1 METGNPKDSRKG
13 LDGLLGTSPAAKQY
27 FNSLPEYVQ
36 EMIVERRQN
45 IKSDDELHRAADNL
59 TQGDK

>member
-1 METGNPKDSRKG
+1 MEANNPKNSRKG

-45 IKSDDELHRAADNL
+45 IKSEDELYRCADNL
-59 TQGDK
+59 TQGDR

>member
-1 METGNPKDSRKG
+1 METSNPKDSRKN
-13 LDGLLGTSPAAKQY
+13 LNGLLGTSPAAKQY

-45 IKSDDELHRAADNL
+45 IKSEGELHRAADHL
-59 TQGDK
+59 TQGDR

>member
-1 METGNPKDSRKG
+1 MAKNPKDPRQG
-13 LDGLLGTSPAAKQY
+13 LNGLLGTSPSARQY

-36 EMIVERRQN
+36 EMIVQRRES
-45 IKSDDELHRAADNL
+45 IKEDELHRYAGNI

>member
-1 METGNPKDSRKG
+1 MEIGNPKDPRKG
-13 LDGLLGTSPAAKQY
+13 LDGLLGTSPAARQY

-36 EMIVERRQN
+36 EMIVQRRQN
-45 IKSDDELHRAADNL
+45 IKSEDELHNYADNL

>member
-1 METGNPKDSRKG
+1 MARNEGVSQQG
-13 LDGLLGTSPAAKQY
+13 LYGVLGSSPAARQY

-36 EMIVERRQN
+36 EMIIQRREN
-45 IKSDDELHRAADNL
+45 IKSEDELHRYADNI

>member
-1 METGNPKDSRKG
+1 MQTDNSRDSHKG
-13 LDGLLGTSPAAKQY
+13 LNGLLGTSPAAKQY

-45 IKSDDELHRAADNL
+45 IKSEDELHRAADNL

>member
-1 METGNPKDSRKG
+1 MTNNKPEDFRQG
-13 LDGLLGTSPAAKQY
+13 LDGLLSTSTGAKQY

-36 EMIVERRQN
+36 EMIIQRRES
-45 IKSDDELHRAADNL
+45 IKSEDELHRYADNL